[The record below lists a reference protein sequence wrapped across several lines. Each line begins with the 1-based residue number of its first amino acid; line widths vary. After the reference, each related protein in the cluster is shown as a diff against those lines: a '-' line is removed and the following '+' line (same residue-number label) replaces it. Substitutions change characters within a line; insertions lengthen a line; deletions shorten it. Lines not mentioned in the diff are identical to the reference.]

1 MFHPRIASEFD
12 IPCSIFDILKK
23 PYFHNRNAN
32 RALKQRLFS
41 HQTFLHMIRSLIKLG
56 LILVAGILVYNYFFG
71 TSEEKAQSKEVFKK
85 TGDALGAAWNLLKT
99 EKQKF
104 DSGKY
109 DTVLDQLGNAY
120 RAVRERAEYVD
131 EKVLQRLDDL
141 ERRKASLQKQLDA
154 IEQEE
159 QAPAPAPKKG
169 IKTDQTQTSKAA
181 DQERRKAELQR
192 ALDSLVRDTETL
204 LEQAQ

>member
-1 MFHPRIASEFD
+1 MPPLNNVRGV
-12 IPCSIFDILKK
+12 
-23 PYFHNRNAN
+23 
-32 RALKQRLFS
+32 RAFFTNKTLS
-41 HQTFLHMIRSLIKLG
+41 YMIRSLIKLG
-56 LILVAGILVYNYFFG
+56 LLLVAAILVYNYFFG

-85 TGDALGAAWNLLKT
+85 TGDAVGAAWNLLKA

-109 DTVLDQLGNAY
+109 DKVLDQLGNAY

-131 EKVLQRLDDL
+131 EKVLRRLDEL
-141 ERRKASLQKQLDA
+141 ERRKASLQQQLDA

-159 QAPAPAPKKG
+159 QAPPPPAPKKG
-169 IKTDQTQTSKAA
+169 KKPDETLSSKSA

-192 ALDSLVRDTETL
+192 SLDSLIRDTEQML
-204 LEQAQ
+204 KEAQ